1 MAGQGLAPAGEDG
14 HEGYI
19 GEKEMVPSHGLSGRK
34 RRRRGRKRKEKKEDA
49 DVVTVDCVNA
59 MSFKKK
65 SRLLACRAVA
75 IPLAVANE
83 GKEMEWARRD
93 ASGGRGASPM
103 PIAQIQYRGKRK
115 SELGAK
121 NFGSF
126 SSPSALLP
134 AKRKL
139 TDVVPTHLGQ
149 SSFLGKMRSKL
160 MGGQFRMLNEK
171 LYTCSGEDAL
181 LIFKDDP
188 AAFQLY
194 HAGYQEQMSRWPC
207 QPVEVIAQ
215 WLQEH
220 SPDLVVA
227 DFGCGDGRLAR
238 SVKNKVFS
246 LDLVALDPFIIAC
259 NMANTPLGT
268 SSVDVAVFCLS
279 LMGTDYPRFL
289 KEAYRVLKPSG
300 LLLIAEVRSRFDPE
314 NGGADPQHFIQALNA
329 IGFSMVSKDFSNK
342 MFAIFQFKRKKCK
355 SLGMNA
361 IKWPI
366 LKPCIYKRR

>member
-149 SSFLGKMRSKL
+149 SSFLGKVPISFLPSCARDASMCKL
-160 MGGQFRMLNEK
+160 LLGSSQIQ
-171 LYTCSGEDAL
+171 SPIEDANVRSGLVSRSRRLRRRLKTSMWSMSCHYLCCL
-181 LIFKDDP
+181 LIF
-188 AAFQLY
+188 
-194 HAGYQEQMSRWPC
+194 
-207 QPVEVIAQ
+207 
-215 WLQEH
+215 H
-220 SPDLVVA
+220 SCTHP
-227 DFGCGDGRLAR
+227 G
-238 SVKNKVFS
+238 K
-246 LDLVALDPFIIAC
+246 
-259 NMANTPLGT
+259 
-268 SSVDVAVFCLS
+268 
-279 LMGTDYPRFL
+279 
-289 KEAYRVLKPSG
+289 YRV
-300 LLLIAEVRSRFDPE
+300 
-314 NGGADPQHFIQALNA
+314 
-329 IGFSMVSKDFSNK
+329 
-342 MFAIFQFKRKKCK
+342 
-355 SLGMNA
+355 
-361 IKWPI
+361 
-366 LKPCIYKRR
+366 